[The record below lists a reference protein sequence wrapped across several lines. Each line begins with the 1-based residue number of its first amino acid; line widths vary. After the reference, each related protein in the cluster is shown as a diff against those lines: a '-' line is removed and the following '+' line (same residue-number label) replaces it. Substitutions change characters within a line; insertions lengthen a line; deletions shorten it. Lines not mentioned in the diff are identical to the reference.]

1 MPVPQVVSS
10 LAVLQP
16 KFCDILCFRCVK
28 IYISELRPKITI
40 YKNVDYIFFLMPSTS
55 LLDYTFKQHA
65 FSANLATPGIL
76 LQFTQVIAPY
86 AMQMYAEV

>member
-1 MPVPQVVSS
+1 
-10 LAVLQP
+10 
-16 KFCDILCFRCVK
+16 
-28 IYISELRPKITI
+28 
-40 YKNVDYIFFLMPSTS
+40 MPSTS